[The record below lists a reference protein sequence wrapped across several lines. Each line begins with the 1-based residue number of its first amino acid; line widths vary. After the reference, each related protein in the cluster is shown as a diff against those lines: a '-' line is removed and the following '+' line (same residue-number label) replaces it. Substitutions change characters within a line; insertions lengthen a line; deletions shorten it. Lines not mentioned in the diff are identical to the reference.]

1 MNQVKVKAR
10 SIKDIRELANLVR
23 AISTKLNGE
32 QDRFP
37 IVTFLEK
44 NLGEIDEDFSFGIL
58 PKNKMGNNHG
68 LTDSRDNT
76 ILIREDVYFNAINEN
91 GRDRFT
97 MAHELGHYLMHT
109 RDELVF
115 TRNQIKLKSYED
127 SEWQA
132 NTFASELLMPEY
144 LITKYDNIFTL
155 MNRFGVSKS
164 AAKVRLNKL
173 GY

>member
-1 MNQVKVKAR
+1 
-10 SIKDIRELANLVR
+10 
-23 AISTKLNGE
+23 
-32 QDRFP
+32 
-37 IVTFLEK
+37 
-44 NLGEIDEDFSFGIL
+44 
-58 PKNKMGNNHG
+58 
-68 LTDSRDNT
+68 
-76 ILIREDVYFNAINEN
+76 
-91 GRDRFT
+91 

-144 LITKYDNIFTL
+144 LITKDDNIFTL